1 MGVKIR
7 KRGGKWYVFVNY
19 HGRRKA
25 KCVGASRE
33 LAEKVRRQLEAR
45 LALGDLALF
54 QDGENTQTFGSY
66 ADKWLKGYARV
77 ECKTSTADGYE
88 GVIDQYLRP
97 RFGNRRL
104 DQIKRDDIKAMIN
117 ELIAKEL
124 SRNTVRNAL
133 CVIRR
138 IFNEAI
144 EAGIVEVNPAARLG
158 RFTRSANGSEIK
170 GISLT
175 PTEVEGFLQA
185 AKDVCP
191 EYYALFLLALR
202 AGLRRGELVAVQW
215 GDIQF
220 GKDEEDGN
228 RFIVVQHNYVR
239 REHTTTKSKKSRRVD
254 MSRELRRVLLELR
267 DKRLLASFLKGK
279 NDISDE
285 LVFPTASGTILDPD
299 NLYHRYFQPVLT
311 KAGLRKIRLHDLRHT
326 FGSLLIQSGASIVY
340 VKEQMGHSSIQVT
353 VDIYGHLIPGA
364 NVSFVDRLD
373 EAAKPPEKT
382 FKPGSPEEAAEIER
396 VAGLILDGA
405 RGDLGEAIK
414 SLHQISSEVENSEQ
428 VGPRIHEAIYRLHT
442 SRQAVDTVLQGFEDT
457 RPAQADPVGAFWNV
471 ATALVRSAGMENKS
485 PQQNEPAS
493 LQSDRE
499 TTLQQNATQAQLP
512 KESATEIPSEVIDL
526 IGGGAWTRTTDLRI
540 MRPSL

>member
-19 HGRRKA
+19 RGRRKA
-25 KCVGASRE
+25 KCVGASRD
-33 LAEKVRRQLEAR
+33 LAEKVRRQLEAK

-54 QDGENTQTFGSY
+54 DKKGEKTQTFGSY
-66 ADKWLKGYARV
+66 ADKWLKNYARV

-88 GVIDQYLRP
+88 GVIEQYLRP
-97 RFGNRRL
+97 RFGNRTL

-133 CVIRR
+133 CVIRG

-158 RFTRSANGSEIK
+158 RFTRTAKTTKVK

-175 PTEVEGFLQA
+175 PVEADQFLQA
-185 AKDVCP
+185 AKEICP
-191 EYYALFLLALR
+191 EYHPLFLMALR

-220 GKDEEDGN
+220 GKDEDDGN

-254 MSRELRRVLLELR
+254 ISRELRRVLVELR
-267 DKRLLASFLKGK
+267 DERLLESFLKGK
-279 NDISDE
+279 NDISGE
-285 LVFPTASGTILDPD
+285 LVFLSPDGAILDPD

-311 KAGLRKIRLHDLRHT
+311 KSGLRKIRLHDLRHT

-373 EAAKPPEKT
+373 DVPKQNEKT
-382 FKPGSPEEAAEIER
+382 TP
-396 VAGLILDGA
+396 
-405 RGDLGEAIK
+405 
-414 SLHQISSEVENSEQ
+414 
-428 VGPRIHEAIYRLHT
+428 
-442 SRQAVDTVLQGFEDT
+442 
-457 RPAQADPVGAFWNV
+457 
-471 ATALVRSAGMENKS
+471 
-485 PQQNEPAS
+485 
-493 LQSDRE
+493 
-499 TTLQQNATQAQLP
+499 QQNATQAQLP
-512 KESATEIPSEVIDL
+512 EKSATEIPSELADL